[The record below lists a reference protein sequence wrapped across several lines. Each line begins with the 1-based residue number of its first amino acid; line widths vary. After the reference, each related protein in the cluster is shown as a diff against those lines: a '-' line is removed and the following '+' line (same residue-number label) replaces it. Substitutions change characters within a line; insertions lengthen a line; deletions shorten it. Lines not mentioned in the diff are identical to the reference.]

1 MLRNCD
7 GTPLKLGCGSGE
19 SPLAQFDPENPDLN
33 LFNSFDAEIIDI
45 AGSPIFYYELFIQKQ
60 TIDPLYREDRGK
72 IWSITPIELKG
83 YYEPITSQNY
93 VNMFG
98 TDAPD
103 EMKFEFNYREVLK
116 KLGHPPKLGSRLFTP
131 HKRENW
137 VIVQRNVGEFRLW
150 GELRLLIIAQRFQES
165 VTTKEGA
172 VTQGQV
178 QPPFNLNQGALFTEN
193 SDSPKCK

>member
-7 GTPLKLGCGSGE
+7 GQPLKLGCGGGE
-19 SPLAQFDPENPDLN
+19 SPLSQFDPENPDLN
-33 LFNSFDAEIIDI
+33 LFNSFDAELINI
-45 AGSPIFYYELFIQKQ
+45 AGTPIFYYELFIQKN

-72 IWSITPIELKG
+72 IWAITPIELRG
-83 YYEPITSQNY
+83 YYEPIPSQNY

-178 QPPFNLNQGALFTEN
+178 TPPIHLNDGALFTN
-193 SDSPKCK
+193 PDSSKC